1 MKSLESGA
9 DCRGRC
15 VQRGCANANKH
26 QAPTQGGRS
35 QPQRTHQRLESP
47 KTSRTPSPPPAV
59 PTNTID
65 RPNGRQLRVA
75 LTNPPPTGSE
85 TCTNMIGWLTPNPA
99 LPFNP
104 LAQLRSE
111 AGFPRSRALSST
123 TSRRSLASV
132 PYRQD
137 RVTTRPVGGIRQHA
151 LGMLQPSKLQ
161 IEGCLTPATSAAL

>member
-1 MKSLESGA
+1 MAKWGA
-9 DCRGRC
+9 VQSAEIEKMSHRHGDSRDCAIGCLNPRNFRG
-15 VQRGCANANKH
+15 
-26 QAPTQGGRS
+26 
-35 QPQRTHQRLESP
+35 
-47 KTSRTPSPPPAV
+47 
-59 PTNTID
+59 D
-65 RPNGRQLRVA
+65 PNGRQLRVA

-151 LGMLQPSKLQ
+151 LGMLQPLKLQ